1 MSISKSLI
9 TNTVKSGLSR
19 SLINPVNDIF
29 RTISSSSSSSLEVL
43 NAAYLTM
50 LERIK
55 NNYGRHI
62 VTKTYESI
70 PRSQEEYINL
80 LTQLRELQDETKNN
94 EQLTLLLDIVEQ
106 TLIGSINSY
115 TLYGENVIMAVDKSR
130 LERKVEQILSEVNKE
145 TTTTSASITNT
156 FAITQNVQL
165 AAVYNYYIMI
175 YGMPCADEGFDPI
188 KLTFLVETL
197 RGKGID
203 PYA

>member
-29 RTISSSSSSSLEVL
+29 RTMSVTSSSSLEVL

-70 PRSQEEYINL
+70 PRSQEEYISL

-94 EQLTLLLDIVEQ
+94 EELTLLLDIVEQ

-115 TLYGENVIMAVDKSR
+115 TLYGENVIMAVDKAR

-175 YGMPCADEGFDPI
+175 YGIPCADEGFDPI
-188 KLTFLVETL
+188 KLTFLVEIL

-203 PYA
+203 PYS